1 MPCSCVQG
9 IVSEERDAIQKSA
22 ASGVAAIATIR
33 NFAATRSYSRAV
45 QCRACWVV
53 AAQNQCVI
61 ADRFGQGEQ
70 RTYTVL
76 FRRKTPALQHLAP
89 TGYPNR
95 LRAKKFIRFS
105 I

>member
-1 MPCSCVQG
+1 M
-9 IVSEERDAIQKSA
+9 
-22 ASGVAAIATIR
+22 R

-70 RTYTVL
+70 RTYAVL

-89 TGYPNR
+89 TGYPDR
-95 LRAKKFIRFS
+95 LRAKKFIRFN